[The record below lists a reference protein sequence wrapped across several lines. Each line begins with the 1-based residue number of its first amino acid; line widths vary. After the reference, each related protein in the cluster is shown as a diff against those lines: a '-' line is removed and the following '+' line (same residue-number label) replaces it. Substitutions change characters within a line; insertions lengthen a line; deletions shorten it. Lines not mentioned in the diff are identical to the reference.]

1 MLSELTPENTVFV
14 SLSFE
19 GPDQY
24 AQAGGLGVRVTELD
38 AALAARGFETHLVF
52 VGDPKE
58 PGREEREGGK
68 LTLHRWGQWISQY
81 YPAGVYQGEEA
92 KLADWN
98 ESVPAFVAHT
108 LLAPALQAGKIA
120 VVIAEEWHTTES
132 LARLSDHLHALG
144 LRDRAVLMWN
154 ANNLYGFWR
163 IDWNR
168 LGFVSTITTV
178 SKYMKHRMWDYGQNP
193 LVIPNG
199 IPERFL
205 EAPDEADV
213 AAVRDALGEG
223 MTLFK
228 IGRFDPD
235 KRWIMA
241 VESLAV
247 LKAQGVSARLLMRGG
262 IEPHGYEVIG
272 RAHSLGLSVV
282 DVKAQGRTMADCV
295 AALRDAPPADILNL
309 SFFLPEAFVRTLY
322 RAADAVLANSAH
334 EPFGLVGLE
343 VMGAGGTAVTGSTGE
358 DYALHF
364 ENAVVV
370 DTDDPGEIAG
380 YLLYLR
386 DHPEQVARLRAG
398 AAATARQ
405 FTWPEVLQN
414 LFGKTLYMAR
424 RQGVQG
430 VDVEEGAS

>member
-24 AQAGGLGVRVTELD
+24 AQAGGLGVRVAELD
-38 AALAARGFETHLVF
+38 AALAAEGYETHLLF
-52 VGDPKE
+52 VGDPSL

-68 LTLHRWGQWISQY
+68 LTLHRWCQWLSHY

-92 KLADWN
+92 KLADFN
-98 ESVPAFVAHT
+98 ESAPPFVAAT
-108 LLAPALQAGKIA
+108 LLAPALQEGKVA
-120 VVIAEEWHTTES
+120 VVIAEEWHTAE
-132 LARLSDHLHALG
+132 AVCRLSDILHALG

-163 IDWNR
+163 IDWDR
-168 LGFVSTITTV
+168 LGFVSTVTTV
-178 SKYMKHRMWDYGQNP
+178 SKYMKHRMRPYGPNP

-205 EAPDEADV
+205 EALDEADV
-213 AAVRDALGEG
+213 AACRAALGEG

-241 VESLAV
+241 VEALAV
-247 LKAQGVSARLLMRGG
+247 LRGRGVAARLLMRGG
-262 IEPHGYEVIG
+262 IEPHGHEVMA
-272 RAHSLGLSVV
+272 RARALGLSVA
-282 DVKAQGRTMADCV
+282 DVKARSRSMEDCV
-295 AALRDAPPADILNL
+295 AALREAPSANILNL
-309 SFFLPEAFVRTLY
+309 SFFLPEAFVRALY
-322 RAADAVLANSAH
+322 RASDAVLANSAH

-358 DYALHF
+358 DYAVHF
-364 ENAVVV
+364 ENAVVI

-380 YLLYLR
+380 ALLYLR

-405 FTWPEVLQN
+405 FTWTEVLHN
-414 LFGKTLYMAR
+414 LLGKASYIAQK
-424 RQGVQG
+424 QGVME
-430 VDVEEGAS
+430 VPA

>member
-24 AQAGGLGVRVTELD
+24 AQAGGLGVRVAELD
-38 AALAARGFETHLVF
+38 AALAAQGFETHLLF
-52 VGDPKE
+52 VGDPGL
-58 PGREEREGGK
+58 PGREEREDGK
-68 LTLHRWGQWISQY
+68 WTLHRWSQWISQY

-92 KLADWN
+92 KLSDFNDSA
-98 ESVPAFVAHT
+98 PAFVAGS
-108 LLAPALQAGKIA
+108 LLEPALRGGKVA
-120 VVIAEEWHTTES
+120 VVIAEEWHTAEA
-132 LARLSDHLHALG
+132 LCRLSDLLHALG

-163 IDWNR
+163 IDWDR

-178 SKYMKHRMWDYGQNP
+178 SKYMKHRMWDYGPNP

-213 AAVRDALGEG
+213 AACRAALGEG

-241 VESLAV
+241 VEALAV
-247 LKAQGVSARLLMRGG
+247 LRARGVPARLLMRGG
-262 IEPHGYEVIG
+262 IEPHSHEVMG
-272 RAHSLGLSVV
+272 RAYALGLSVA
-282 DVKAQGRTMADCV
+282 DVKARGRSMENCV
-295 AALRDAPPADILNL
+295 AALREAPPADILNL
-309 SFFLPEAFVRTLY
+309 SFFLPEKFVRVLY
-322 RAADAVLANSAH
+322 RASDAVLANSAH

-358 DYALHF
+358 DYAVHF
-364 ENAVVV
+364 ENAVVI

-380 YLLYLR
+380 GLLYLR
-386 DHPEQVARLRAG
+386 DHPEQVERLRAG

-405 FTWPEVLQN
+405 FTWPEVLHN
-414 LFGKTLYMAR
+414 LLGKASYIAQK
-424 RQGVQG
+424 QGIMEVP
-430 VDVEEGAS
+430 A